1 MVKAVF
7 LAEISGV
14 PLGGLYGDAQLSK
27 DGVLLNPPEVLLR
40 SFGPPEARWIQEG
53 SVLIPYN
60 AIIDVDSF
68 KPLKIG
74 IKYLR
79 IRFVDRLGSVRKV
92 SFAPI
97 TGTLIPTS
105 LAEKW
110 VKELRR
116 RIGVV
121 QQPIAPQQT
130 VAPGWRLVSPAQERG
145 AFTGPEEMREERARP
160 VEAPEAGPASTQPP
174 QKPEEAQ
181 VPLASVR
188 IEVACGHC
196 GKIFQVPVPK
206 AILEGNQLYATTMAC
221 PHCGKKNTITKI
233 KTPDGE
239 YMWQAAPAM

>member
-14 PLGGLYGDAQLSK
+14 PLGGLYGEARLSK

-74 IKYLR
+74 IKYVK
-79 IRFVDRLGSVRKV
+79 IRFVDRLGTVRKI

-105 LAEKW
+105 LAEQW

-116 RIGVV
+116 RMGAV
-121 QQPIAPQQT
+121 QQPITPQQT
-130 VAPGWRLVSPAQERG
+130 VAPGWELVSPTQERA
-145 AFTGPEEMREERARP
+145 AFAKPPEVREEPSRPAEAPAPKP
-160 VEAPEAGPASTQPP
+160 VERPQEAP
-174 QKPEEAQ
+174 KEAQ

-206 AILEGNQLYATTMAC
+206 AILEGSQLYATTMAC